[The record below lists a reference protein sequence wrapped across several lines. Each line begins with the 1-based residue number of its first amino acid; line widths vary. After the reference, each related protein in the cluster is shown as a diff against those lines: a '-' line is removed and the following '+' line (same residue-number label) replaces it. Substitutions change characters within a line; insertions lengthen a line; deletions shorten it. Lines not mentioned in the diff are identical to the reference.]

1 MTDRLGNI
9 IYFAA
14 CALALVWAG
23 STLLAEAG
31 SGDQVRWGEWAL
43 GGLVQ
48 SALIWGVGRAVK
60 YILTDS

>member
-23 STLLAEAG
+23 STLLAEAAAAIRFDG
-31 SGDQVRWGEWAL
+31 ESGPWGA
-43 GGLVQ
+43 
-48 SALIWGVGRAVK
+48 
-60 YILTDS
+60 